1 MTLKNIK
8 FKNMKKLILLLFVF
22 LLSGFAYSQNPTYT
36 VVLKNDIQTASNVYE
51 FDIYIMRTGTTEF
64 QLAAIQ
70 GGLTFNTLL
79 KGAGTLSALYIA
91 GTSDLTLAG
100 QTPGN
105 PNVASNGYWKLA
117 GKLPSGGAGTGTI
130 IPTDPGLRVGR
141 FRLTNSVSFAVVNPN
156 FAWNFSAVAPNYP
169 TKVSAYIDVGG
180 VPTNTDIT
188 ATGTFQNQLGNAP
201 LPVQLASFTGSVENK
216 RDVTLSWKTTTETNN
231 QGFEI
236 ERKKADGSWSKVGY
250 LEGKGNSTSMVS
262 YKFDDRKLNTGKYNY
277 RLKQIDNNGN
287 FQYHNLSTII
297 EVGVPTKY
305 DLSQNYPNPF
315 NPTTKIDYDLPFDS
329 KVTMILY
336 DMTGREVK
344 TLVNNTMTAGY
355 YTEVFNLSNLSSGT
369 YFYRLIAKSSDKDYL
384 ATKKMMLIK

>member
-1 MTLKNIK
+1 MI
-8 FKNMKKLILLLFVF
+8 KKLSIFVALLM
-22 LLSGFAYSQNPTYT
+22 LLFAYSVQSAQQFT
-36 VVLKNDIQTASNVYE
+36 LKLMNDAQISLTEYE
-51 FDIYIMRTGTTEF
+51 FDIYLKSVGADPIYYSGTSQYIMSYNNVSMGVVVF
-64 QLAAIQ
+64 
-70 GGLTFNTLL
+70 TLN
-79 KGAGTLSALYIA
+79 A
-91 GTSDLTLAG
+91 GTSELNAGQIPAAAKVKYQASPGPYVVCLAG
-100 QTPGN
+100 TISPPQTLISSTGN
-105 PNVASNGYWKLA
+105 GTRIGRFKITVAAGFSVYNANVNFVTAGALRTKVVAS
-117 GKLPSGGAGTGTI
+117 
-130 IPTDPGLRVGR
+130 PTDGGTAADISALGTM
-141 FRLTNSVSFAVVNPN
+141 TNELANP
-156 FAWNFSAVAPNYP
+156 
-169 TKVSAYIDVGG
+169 
-180 VPTNTDIT
+180 
-188 ATGTFQNQLGNAP
+188 P

-216 RDVTLSWKTTTETNN
+216 RDAVLSWKTASETNN

-236 ERKKADGSWSKVGY
+236 ERAVVGSGN
-250 LEGKGNSTSMVS
+250 LEFRKITFVSGMGTKNTPTSYS
-262 YKFDDRKLNTGKYNY
+262 FDDKKLQTGKYQY